1 MNEKKSASK
10 ALVTYNR
17 EGHIGFITL
26 NRPDRRNAM
35 NTALWKDLDT
45 AIGFAEEDEEARV
58 IILRGNGKSFCA
70 GIDLGPENELI
81 NAIGGTP
88 GATQKTKFFK
98 IIIETQEIHTRLERI
113 SKPTIAAIHGH
124 CLGAGLELV
133 ICCDI
138 RLCSDDTIFALPEVT
153 LATITDVGGLQRL
166 PKIIGRGHARELL
179 FRGNRF
185 NAERARSINL
195 VNDVYNDKETLDAKA
210 LEMAEEIAGNPP
222 LAVQGTKEVLLFD
235 EEINQ
240 DKSLRYNA
248 ARSSMI
254 LPSEDL
260 FEAMTAFMEKRKGE
274 FKGT

>member
-1 MNEKKSASK
+1 MNDEKSENI

-26 NRPDRRNAM
+26 NRPDKRNAM
-35 NTALWKDLDT
+35 NTALWKDLDKS
-45 AIGFAEEDEEARV
+45 IGLAEEDEEARV

-81 NAIGGTP
+81 AAIGGAP
-88 GATQKTKFFK
+88 GAAQKTEFFK
-98 IIIETQEIHTRLERI
+98 IILETQEIHSRLERL
-113 SKPTIAAIHGH
+113 SKPTIAVMHGH

-133 ICCDI
+133 VCCDI
-138 RLCSDDTIFALPEVT
+138 RVCSADTIFALPEVK
-153 LATITDVGGLQRL
+153 LATITDIGGLQRL
-166 PKIIGRGHARELL
+166 PRIVGRGHARELA

-185 NAERARSINL
+185 DAERARVINL
-195 VNDVYNDKETLDAKA
+195 VNDVYPDKETLDSKA

-222 LAVQGTKEVLLFD
+222 LAVQGAKEVLLFD
-235 EEINQ
+235 E
-240 DKSLRYNA
+240 DTTLSRSLHYNA

-260 FEAMTAFMEKRKGE
+260 FEAMAAYMQKRKGE
-274 FKGT
+274 FKGS